1 MRECQK
7 CDSAWKVIKY
17 ELSNTSNFEYSDF
30 GTQQHTRTMNSTNE
44 CNFWNNGWPPRKDS
58 CINTIVLPTA
68 HPTQLAL
75 ISISNQTSQQEKLT
89 SETGNSMRFPE
100 QLSARHWGNL
110 RVDPPPLFV
119 SFFMGWEGRGSTL
132 INTTLPNKNMKSKQH
147 DIWKGR
153 KETLALSLR
162 WHEKFTRPVL
172 GNVQSE
178 TPLLGRDTKVHFATH
193 FGFWRRTIW
202 TPLLERE
209 TKPHCVRL
217 GKCGVHNGDGMGHWY
232 KTWAGD
238 HCTTE
243 FALWLKPGCK
253 SYEKYVFL
261 DVLLSASIAN
271 HVFVAKRKRQ
281 STVRWNSHCGVGQ
294 SENRSATFSTVR
306 SN

>member
-1 MRECQK
+1 
-7 CDSAWKVIKY
+7 
-17 ELSNTSNFEYSDF
+17 
-30 GTQQHTRTMNSTNE
+30 
-44 CNFWNNGWPPRKDS
+44 
-58 CINTIVLPTA
+58 
-68 HPTQLAL
+68 
-75 ISISNQTSQQEKLT
+75 
-89 SETGNSMRFPE
+89 
-100 QLSARHWGNL
+100 
-110 RVDPPPLFV
+110 
-119 SFFMGWEGRGSTL
+119 MGREGRGSTL

-217 GKCGVHNGDGMGHWY
+217 GKCGVHNGDGMGYWY

-243 FALWLKPGCK
+243 FALGLGSGCK

-271 HVFVAKRKRQ
+271 HVFVAKRGRQ
-281 STVRWNSHCGVGQ
+281 STVRWNSYCGVGQ
-294 SENRSATFSTVR
+294 GENRSATFSTVR

>member
-1 MRECQK
+1 MRECHK
-7 CDSAWKVIKY
+7 YDSAWRMIFKHTTVQALAISY
-17 ELSNTSNFEYSDF
+17 ILIPA
-30 GTQQHTRTMNSTNE
+30 TQQHTRTTNSKNE
-44 CNFWNNGWPPRKDS
+44 RNFWNNGWPPRKDS

-193 FGFWRRTIW
+193 FRYWRRQ
-202 TPLLERE
+202 
-209 TKPHCVRL
+209 
-217 GKCGVHNGDGMGHWY
+217 HN
-232 KTWAGD
+232 A
-238 HCTTE
+238 
-243 FALWLKPGCK
+243 
-253 SYEKYVFL
+253 
-261 DVLLSASIAN
+261 VLLWWKMWCPQRWRNGVLIEN
-271 HVFVAKRKRQ
+271 VGRRPLYDGIRTVA
-281 STVRWNSHCGVGQ
+281 
-294 SENRSATFSTVR
+294 
-306 SN
+306 